1 MERAKRVSTR
11 THGARREAVGATL
24 ATRVMSIGRVRPYA
38 RLSLCARRAVPEA
51 GTAAIGNNIHHIRPE
66 NGRIP
71 SDEKGASRIGSTLES

>member
-51 GTAAIGNNIHHIRPE
+51 GTAAIGNNIRYIRPRKRKHTE
-66 NGRIP
+66 R
-71 SDEKGASRIGSTLES
+71 